1 MTSDRPIFVVGCPR
15 SGTTMLQLMLHAHPR
30 IAIPPETRFL
40 LAAYQRR
47 RNFGDLRDPDRRR
60 ALAEWITGREA
71 TRFVDLGLDPARV
84 TAEIVAGPPTLGSA
98 LGIIFRAYA
107 GRFGKPR
114 WGDKR
119 PAYVNNLDIVLRL
132 FPDAQIVNI
141 VRDGRDCVAS
151 LKEMPWHKADI
162 YHSIS
167 AWAQAVDHARR
178 ARRRL
183 GPESFYHLR
192 YESLVHDPAG
202 ELAALCEFLGE
213 EYDGAMTRPADVAPI
228 AVPLQK
234 TWHARTHADVNEERV
249 GSWARRLAPWELAL
263 CETVLGDRLRAEGYE
278 LSGAGSPG
286 IRHLMRYAPLGA
298 RHRLAPARHAAE
310 RLTGRLLRADPV
322 AARLT
327 SAQLRPPA
335 SANGQNPSAA

>member
-40 LAAYQRR
+40 LAAYQQRR
-47 RNFGDLRDPDRRR
+47 DFGDLRDPDRRR

-71 TRFVDLGLDPARV
+71 TRFVDLGLDRAQV
-84 TAEIVAGPPTLGSA
+84 TEEIVAGPPTLGSA

-107 GRFGKPR
+107 RRFGKLR

-119 PAYVNNLDIVLRL
+119 PAYVNNLGIVLRL

-151 LKEMPWHKADI
+151 LKEMPWNKNEIH
-162 YHSIS
+162 HSIS
-167 AWAQAVDHARR
+167 AWAQAVDQARR

-183 GPESFYHLR
+183 GPESFYQLR
-192 YESLVHDPAG
+192 YESLVRDPAT

-213 EYDGAMTRPADVAPI
+213 DYDEAMTKPADLAPV
-228 AVPLQK
+228 AVPRQK

-249 GSWARRLAPWELAL
+249 GSWARRLEPWELAL
-263 CETVLGDRLRAEGYE
+263 CESVLGDRLRAEGYE
-278 LSGAGSPG
+278 PSGVGSPG

-298 RHRLAPARHAAE
+298 RHRLAPVRHAVE
-310 RLTGRLLRADPV
+310 RMAWRLRPADVV

-327 SAQLRPPA
+327 SAQLRLPA
-335 SANGQNPSAA
+335 KGAT